1 MNEKRP
7 FTVVR
12 YVFRPSVMAI
22 DQIQH
27 TWVFEGDKHELDF
40 AHVLSVIGKDI
51 ALLKE
56 TRELTRSMLT
66 DDDPEENRLF
76 VNRELLHGIT
86 AYQDICS
93 IYNEWHAI
101 KIIPQVISFGFTTL
115 TTNGTFTESQHAF

>member
-1 MNEKRP
+1 MEKRP

-27 TWVFEGDKHELDF
+27 CWVFEGDKKDIDF
-40 AHVLSVIGKDI
+40 GHVLSVIGKDI

-56 TRELTRSMLT
+56 TRELTRSLAA
-66 DDDPEENRLF
+66 DNEPQENLLF
-76 VNRELLHGIT
+76 LDRELLHGVT

-101 KIIPQVISFGFTTL
+101 KIIPQVISFGFTTI
-115 TTNGTFTESQHAF
+115 TTNGTFSESQHAF